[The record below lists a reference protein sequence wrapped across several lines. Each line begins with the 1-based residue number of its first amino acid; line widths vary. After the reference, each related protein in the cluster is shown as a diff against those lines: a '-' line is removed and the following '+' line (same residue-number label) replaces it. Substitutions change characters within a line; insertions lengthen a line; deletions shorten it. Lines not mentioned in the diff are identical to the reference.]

1 MSMRDFMLKLHCEQ
15 DLNYLLNKEVRA
27 RDDIVGPLEPGVRGG
42 NPPTLDFGRSVNLI
56 SIRWRVKLG
65 PSKKYSP
72 PLPLDFQ
79 TFLHPCIVEKGA
91 ATGSLSLNCIQPCLI
106 KLS

>member
-1 MSMRDFMLKLHCEQ
+1 MLKLHCEQ

-27 RDDIVGPLEPGVRGG
+27 RDDVVRPSEAGGKGAIAQPHILADQLTLSQSGEGVDHAHPIATRPH
-42 NPPTLDFGRSVNLI
+42 PPPDFHN
-56 SIRWRVKLG
+56 
-65 PSKKYSP
+65 
-72 PLPLDFQ
+72 
-79 TFLHPCIVEKGA
+79 FLRLCIVETGA